1 MSGSRWGKR
10 GAWGYAG
17 YELRPNRLDLDPN
30 LPERIICSQCEYEL
44 PQRLFSAT
52 QLAHLNDALDTQ
64 GIKALDSK
72 GDFSVKCIKCVE
84 AGKKVEFKCRF
95 CNEWLPGWHFARSQH
110 THAFQQSHSLPVCM
124 ACQDRNFG
132 NVNPSRAVMLSLP
145 APPEE
150 LEEVPGMGLSSRT
163 ILPKSPNLILDWDE
177 NEGLASGRESP
188 PNLILDWDEN
198 EGRLSIK
205 SPNLLLDLD
214 ESEGGSVGEEGLIL
228 KEKPLSREEV
238 EIALR
243 LSRETEQ
250 WL

>member
-1 MSGSRWGKR
+1 
-10 GAWGYAG
+10 
-17 YELRPNRLDLDPN
+17 
-30 LPERIICSQCEYEL
+30 
-44 PQRLFSAT
+44 
-52 QLAHLNDALDTQ
+52 
-64 GIKALDSK
+64 
-72 GDFSVKCIKCVE
+72 
-84 AGKKVEFKCRF
+84 
-95 CNEWLPGWHFARSQH
+95 
-110 THAFQQSHSLPVCM
+110 M
-124 ACQDRNFG
+124 ACQDKNFG

-177 NEGLASGRESP
+177 NEGLTSGRESP

-198 EGRLSIK
+198 EGRLSKK

-214 ESEGGSVGEEGLIL
+214 ESEDGSVEGKEIVF

-238 EIALR
+238 EVALR